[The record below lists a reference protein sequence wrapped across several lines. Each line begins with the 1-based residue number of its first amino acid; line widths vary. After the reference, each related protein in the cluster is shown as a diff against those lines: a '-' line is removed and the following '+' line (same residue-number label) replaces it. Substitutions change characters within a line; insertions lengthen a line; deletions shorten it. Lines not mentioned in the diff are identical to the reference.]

1 MTAELCEISLL
12 DAAHLQE
19 EDARFANKMK
29 FSKHKP
35 ALPLFTTEDAE
46 QAMPHLRPIDYDK
59 PTELSDGTQVRFLDA
74 GHILGSAIVEASVP
88 SNGKACAHGFFR
100 RSGPI

>member
-1 MTAELCEISLL
+1 MTTELCEISLL

-46 QAMPHLRPIDYDK
+46 QLCGI
-59 PTELSDGTQVRFLDA
+59 LSRSTMTRQRSYEM
-74 GHILGSAIVEASVP
+74 GH
-88 SNGKACAHGFFR
+88 
-100 RSGPI
+100 RSGF